1 MQKSTIAFLL
11 ISFFLASC
19 ATNSVLQ
26 GYTKKVSD
34 TKIFDVSY
42 FSNPGVDY
50 VYKANIRVYGN
61 ELSGIFI
68 AKKLNDSTHRVV
80 FTTEFGNK
88 LMDFEISQDDFKV
101 NSIVSELD
109 RKMLLN
115 TLKTDFKLLFKG
127 RYSIQQEFENAQNIV
142 FKSDAGN
149 RYNYLFISK
158 SDGKLLKIV
167 RTSERKEKINLSF
180 TSANSI
186 FAERIVIQH
195 TNIPLR
201 IELNYLK

>member
-34 TKIFDVSY
+34 TKIFDVFY
-42 FSNPGVDY
+42 FSNPKTDY
-50 VYKANIRVYGN
+50 VYKANIRVCGD
-61 ELSGIFI
+61 EFSGILI

-115 TLKTDFKLLFKG
+115 TLKTDFGLLFKG
-127 RYSIQQEFENAQNIV
+127 RYLIQDEFENVQNIV

-158 SDGKLLKIV
+158 SEGKLLKIV
-167 RTSERKEKINLSF
+167 RTSARKEKINLSF
-180 TSANSI
+180 TSANNF